1 MITFAHAVPYCALW
15 SESVSNQTTKLVSFV
30 ATLLLLG
37 VMAIVLV
44 IQVYDFRRDF
54 AYLQKLKKDEV
65 NYEVVWGQL
74 LLEQSALTQ
83 PSRLEQAAIRD
94 LKMHAP
100 TPEELV
106 IVKP

>member
-1 MITFAHAVPYCALW
+1 MTSKVWEWLAFYALLTSIGVFAIW
-15 SESVSNQTTKLVSFV
+15 LV
-30 ATLLLLG
+30 
-37 VMAIVLV
+37 M
-44 IQVYDFRRDF
+44 QVFAFRTDF

-83 PSRLEQAAIRD
+83 PSRLEQAAIKTLD
-94 LKMHAP
+94 MHAP
-100 TPEELV
+100 DQDELI